1 MSQDCRNV
9 DQLLHFKNWVLEPP
23 GTGSP
28 APSVKRG
35 GSGERESVSSGDKQ
49 ERCKDKRFLKSSKKF
64 VF

>member
-49 ERCKDKRFLKSSKKF
+49 ER
-64 VF
+64 

>member
-1 MSQDCRNV
+1 MSQDCRNT
-9 DQLLHFKNWVLEPP
+9 DQLLHFKDWVLGPP
-23 GTGSP
+23 VPGSP
-28 APSVKRG
+28 APSVKKE